1 MLNAATYLR
10 RELLIR
16 LVRAFDEG
24 VLREEI
30 DRIPVTL
37 RPKDKESSRCCI
49 YHDRA
54 VIKYRLM
61 ALLGISAE
69 EETDEARTLASYLD
83 EILDS
88 SAKSSQ
94 SGGGTEVFERH
105 HAPLSVCGPACSGC
119 PDSRVVST
127 PNCRGCFARPC
138 VYSCPKNA
146 ISVVGGRSQVDHS
159 KCIKCGK
166 CIAACPYHAIV
177 KTTVPCEDACP
188 VNAIRKND
196 RGVAEIDFARCIF
209 CGKCFMACPF
219 GAVME
224 RSQIVGVLSAMKR
237 GEKLVAMV
245 APAADRQF
253 PGTIE
258 QLLAACSKAGFA
270 DVIEVALG
278 AEKTTAHETAEFLER
293 MESDPKT
300 FMTTSCCPA
309 YVNLVGKHL
318 PQLIDHVSLT
328 PSPMVY
334 THEMVRE
341 ADPAAKTVFIGPCV
355 AKRSEAR
362 RKGIDFVL
370 SFEELGAILAGRRI
384 DVLSCEPHPVARPAA
399 ATARNFA
406 QSCGVTEAVLDE
418 ATGKIPGFTLASKQI
433 DGIDRK
439 TCAML
444 KLYAA
449 GKLQANFLEVMACP
463 GGCVNGPCSLT

>member
-16 LVRAFDEG
+16 LVRAFDAG
-24 VLREEI
+24 NLGEEI
-30 DRIPVTL
+30 DRIPVRL
-37 RPKDKESSRCCI
+37 RPKDADASRCCI

-61 ALLGISAE
+61 GLLGISAE
-69 EETDEARTLASYLD
+69 EESDEAKTLAAYLD
-83 EILDS
+83 EVLR
-88 SAKSSQ
+88 AARQ
-94 SGGGTEVFERH
+94 SPPPETEEAAERRI
-105 HAPLSVCGPACSGC
+105 APLSVCGPACSGC
-119 PDSRVVST
+119 PDARVVST

-146 ISVVGGRSQVDHS
+146 ISVTGGRSAIDPD
-159 KCIKCGK
+159 KCVKCGK
-166 CIAACPYHAIV
+166 CLAACPYHAIV
-177 KTTVPCEDACP
+177 KTTVPCEEACP
-188 VNAIRKND
+188 VAAIRKNE
-196 RGVAEIDFARCIF
+196 RGVAEIDFSRCIF

-224 RSQIVGVLSAMKR
+224 RSQILGVLQAMKN
-237 GEKLVAMV
+237 GERLVAMV

-253 PGTIE
+253 PGSVE
-258 QLLAACSKAGFA
+258 QLLAACIRAGFS
-270 DVIEVALG
+270 DVVEVALG

-293 MESDPKT
+293 MARDPKT

-318 PQLIDHVSLT
+318 PDLIDHVSLT

-334 THEMVRE
+334 AHEMVRE
-341 ADPAAKTVFIGPCV
+341 ADPKAKTVFIGPCV

-362 RKGIDFVL
+362 RKGIDYVL
-370 SFEELGAILAGRRI
+370 SFEELGAILAGRKI
-384 DVLSCEPHPVARPAA
+384 DPLACDPHPVARPAA

-406 QSCGVTEAVLDE
+406 RSCGVTEAVLAE
-418 ATGKIPGFTLASKQI
+418 ATQKIPDFRLAAKQI

-449 GKLQANFLEVMACP
+449 GKLPANFLEVMACP
-463 GGCVNGPCSLT
+463 GGCVNGPCSLCC

>member
-1 MLNAATYLR
+1 MVNGSTYLR

-24 VLREEI
+24 TLRDQI
-30 DRIPVTL
+30 DRIPVKL
-37 RPKDKESSRCCI
+37 RPKDADASRCCV

-69 EETDEARTLASYLD
+69 EESDEAKTLSSYLD
-83 EILDS
+83 DVI
-88 SAKSSQ
+88 
-94 SGGGTEVFERH
+94 GGVARSDTQEHPERKN
-105 HAPLSVCGPACSGC
+105 APLSVCGPACSGC
-119 PDSRVVST
+119 PDAKVVST
-127 PNCRGCFARPC
+127 SNCRGCFARPC

-146 ISVVGGRSQVDHS
+146 ITVTGGQSVIDNA

-166 CIAACPYHAIV
+166 CITACPYHAIV
-177 KTTVPCEDACP
+177 KTTVPCEEVCP
-188 VNAIRKND
+188 VGAIRKNE

-253 PGTIE
+253 PGTME
-258 QLLAACSKAGFA
+258 QLLAACVKAGFA
-270 DVIEVALG
+270 DVVEVALG
-278 AEKTTAHETAEFLER
+278 AEKTTRHETEEFLER
-293 MESDPKT
+293 MERDSKT

-318 PQLIDHVSLT
+318 PELVEHVSLT

-334 THEMVRE
+334 AHEMVRE
-341 ADPAAKTVFIGPCV
+341 ADPQAKTVFIGPCI

-370 SFEELGAILAGRRI
+370 SFEELGAILAGRKI
-384 DVLSCEPHPVARPAA
+384 DVMACAPHPVPRPAA

-406 QSCGVTEAVLDE
+406 RSCGVTEAVLAE
-418 ATGKIPGFTLASKQI
+418 ATSKIPDFQLAAKQI

-449 GKLQANFLEVMACP
+449 GKLPANFLEVMACK